1 MVVTFI
7 GPTLLSGIGQM
18 LHKHLELFPGSVYHE
33 LKDLTKLPM
42 GDVAVAFALPIPMW
56 IDALRALKK
65 RFRRLHCMTICET
78 ETVHEAYGDLFAVCP
93 DIIVASEFCKRVF
106 EAQFPGRVRCTVVA
120 AYVPPVPQGLLT
132 GPPGQNDPGPAAPTG
147 RYVFYHIGNII
158 DQRKNIKAILEAFM
172 RLNKPG
178 ETELVLKAT
187 CLQAVEIR
195 LPGVRVINGLVSD
208 EEIRKLHRECHCY
221 VSFSSSEGI
230 GMGAVEAALHSR
242 PVIITD
248 YGGAP
253 EYIKTPYLIPCGR
266 QEIPRD
272 DFLFKKGML
281 WGKPDP
287 DKLLEYMTHAFENR
301 VETCEHPWTRTMVSR
316 DAVLAALESTFE
328 GTA

>member
-1 MVVTFI
+1 MVVTYI

-33 LKDLTKLPM
+33 LKDPNKFPT

-56 IDALRALKK
+56 LDALRNLKK
-65 RFRRLHCMTICET
+65 RFGRLYCMTICET

-106 EAQFPGRVRCTVVA
+106 EAQFPGRVRCRVVA
-120 AYVPPVPQGLLT
+120 AYVPPVPQGLIT
-132 GPPGQNDPGPAAPTG
+132 GKELGSGPAAPLPKYT
-147 RYVFYHIGNII
+147 FYHIGNII

-287 DKLLEYMTHAFENR
+287 DKLLEYMRHAFENR
-301 VETCEHPWTRTMVSR
+301 VETCDHSWTRAMVSR
-316 DAVLAALESTFE
+316 DAVLQALESTFE

>member
-1 MVVTFI
+1 MVAFI

-33 LKDLTKLPM
+33 LKDPARLPV
-42 GDVAVAFALPIPMW
+42 GDVAIAFALPIPTW
-56 IDALRALKK
+56 FDALRALKN
-65 RFRRLHCMTICET
+65 RFGRVYCMTICET

-93 DIIVASEFCKRVF
+93 DVIVASNFCKRVF
-106 EAQFPGRVRCTVVA
+106 ETQFPGKVRCRVVP
-120 AYVPPVPQGLLT
+120 AYVSVPQGL
-132 GPPGQNDPGPAAPTG
+132 GPPPKELGSGPAAPLPK
-147 RYVFYHIGNII
+147 YIFYHIGNII

-172 RLNKPG
+172 RLNRPG

-187 CLQAVEIR
+187 CLQPVEIR
-195 LPGVRVINGLVSD
+195 LPGVRVINGLVPD
-208 EEIRKLHRECHCY
+208 EEIQKLHRECHCY

-287 DKLLEYMTHAFENR
+287 EKLLEYMQHAFENR
-301 VETCEHPWTRTMVSR
+301 VEVHDHPWTRTMVSR
-316 DAVLAALESTFE
+316 DAVLKALESTFE